1 MDLWRLQIFCQVVE
15 LRSFSR
21 AAEAVFLSQPTVSS
35 HIKDLEEHF
44 SCRLVDR
51 LGREVIPTKAG
62 ELLYTYA
69 RKMISLREE
78 TERALA
84 EFHGKIKGHLTIGG
98 STIPGG
104 YILPPLLGSFKK
116 IYPEVAVTIIQR
128 DSAGVVLDTLEG
140 RVELG
145 IVGAATHEPRLDQ
158 EKVMDDE
165 MFLIVP
171 AAHKWTRRA
180 SIAMQDL
187 VTEPFVM
194 REPGSGTR
202 KSLEELLD
210 QSGHRLGELNVVA
223 ELGSTEAVRQA
234 IKAGVG
240 VSVLPECAVA
250 DELTAGTLMKV
261 KIRGISFPRSFYLI
275 THKYR
280 TQSPLCRAFVD
291 FLRQQPGNNIPGAKK

>member
-1 MDLWRLQIFCQVVE
+1 MDLWRLQIFCRVVE

-21 AAEAVFLSQPTVSS
+21 AADAVFLSQPTVSS
-35 HIKDLEEHF
+35 HIKDLEDHF

-69 RKMISLREE
+69 AKIISLKEE
-78 TERALA
+78 TEKALA

-98 STIPGG
+98 STIPGS
-104 YILPPLLGSFKK
+104 YILPPLLGAFKK
-116 IYPEVAVTIIQR
+116 VYPEVTITIIQR
-128 DSAGVVLDTLEG
+128 DSAGVVTDTLEG

-145 IVGAATHEPRLDQ
+145 IVGAAPHEPRLDQ

-171 AAHKWTRRA
+171 TAHKWTKRA
-180 SIAMQDL
+180 SISMQDL

-202 KSLEELLD
+202 KSLEELLE
-210 QSGHRLGELNVVA
+210 QAGHRLDELNVVA

-234 IKAGVG
+234 VKAGVG

-250 DELTAGTLMKV
+250 DELAARTLTKV
-261 KIRGISFPRSFYLI
+261 KIRGISFPRSFFLI

-280 TQSPLCRAFVD
+280 TQSPICRTFVD
-291 FLRQQPGNNIPGAKK
+291 FLRQQPANNIADKTK